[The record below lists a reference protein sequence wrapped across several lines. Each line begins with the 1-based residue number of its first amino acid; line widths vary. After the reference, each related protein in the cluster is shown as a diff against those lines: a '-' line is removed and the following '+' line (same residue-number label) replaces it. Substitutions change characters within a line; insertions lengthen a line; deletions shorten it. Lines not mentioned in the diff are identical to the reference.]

1 MIDLFRPY
9 INHARAL
16 ENLAQVL
23 RPRDDGRT
31 YIGEG
36 PVVALFE
43 ERIADLLGLPLSQ
56 DGEPRI
62 LAVNSC
68 TMALT
73 IALDCVGVGP
83 GDEVISTPINC
94 TAGSGAIVNAGARIV
109 WADVDPKTGNID
121 PADVERKITPMT
133 KAIMAVDWGGRL
145 CDYSALVARA
155 YFSQSIRDWQESRE
169 IPVIRDAAH
178 SFLGVGGK
186 GSADYVCYSFGPI
199 KHLTCGGYGGA
210 ILTPRDK
217 SKFARLA
224 RWHGLDRLSSQD
236 FRCAQDIEFA
246 GYRGHMTDDMAA
258 VGLANCERVE
268 WVVSKHRENA
278 AYYDHVF
285 KGLPGITPPPPDP
298 GSTYWLYTILAD
310 DRDGLQKHLAERG
323 VASSQVHRS
332 NVHHAAFARQSRG
345 ADSVP
350 NADTFDR
357 TQLSIPVG
365 WWLSYEEREQVAAA
379 VISFA
384 CQGVLA

>member
-23 RPRDDGRT
+23 RPRDDGRV
-31 YIGEG
+31 YVGEG
-36 PVVALFE
+36 PLTALFE

-94 TAGSGAIVNAGARIV
+94 TAGSGAIVNTGATIV

-121 PADVERKITPMT
+121 PADVARKITEKT
-133 KAIMAVDWGGRL
+133 KAVVAVDWGGRL
-145 CDYSALVARA
+145 CDEWIYPAPGTQWR
-155 YFSQSIRDWQESRE
+155 R
-169 IPVIRDAAH
+169 IPTIQDAAH
-178 SFLGVGGK
+178 SFLAQPSHLRGE
-186 GSADYVCYSFGPI
+186 YVCYSFGPI

-210 ILTPRDK
+210 LLTPPDK

-236 FRCAQDIEFA
+236 FRCSQDIEFA

-268 WVVSKHRENA
+268 WIVSKHRENA

-285 KGLPGITPPPPDP
+285 KGLPGITPPPSDP
-298 GSTYWLYTILAD
+298 GSTYWLYTLLAD

-332 NVHHAAFARQSRG
+332 NVHHTAFARQSRG

-350 NADTFDR
+350 NADWFDAH
-357 TQLSIPVG
+357 QLSVPVG
-365 WWLSYEEREQVAAA
+365 WWLSYEEREQVGAA

-384 CQGVLA
+384 CQAVLA